1 MGFPKVTPVW
11 LKAQPECMYLLDHGE
26 DEKMKKRITV
36 SLDEKIIWFLRHKQ
50 AQMLLELNQP
60 VSISN
65 VVNNLLN
72 KAIKT
77 EKTVD
82 PELDSV
88 FTNTNGMPQDQI

>member
-1 MGFPKVTPVW
+1 
-11 LKAQPECMYLLDHGE
+11 MYLLDHGE

-36 SLDEKIIWFLRHKQ
+36 SLDERIIWFLRHKQ

-60 VSISN
+60 ISISN
-65 VVNNLLN
+65 VVNTLLN

-82 PELDSV
+82 PGLDSV
-88 FTNTNGMPQDQI
+88 FTNTNGIPH

>member
-1 MGFPKVTPVW
+1 
-11 LKAQPECMYLLDHGE
+11 MYLLDHGE

-77 EKTVD
+77 DKVVD

-88 FTNTNGMPQDQI
+88 FTNTNGIPQDKI

>member
-1 MGFPKVTPVW
+1 
-11 LKAQPECMYLLDHGE
+11 MYLLDHGE

-36 SLDEKIIWFLRHKQ
+36 SLDERIIWFLRHKQ

-60 VSISN
+60 ISISN

-77 EKTVD
+77 EKGVD

-88 FTNTNGMPQDQI
+88 FTNTNGIPQDQI

>member
-1 MGFPKVTPVW
+1 
-11 LKAQPECMYLLDHGE
+11 MYLLDYGV

-77 EKTVD
+77 EKVVD
-82 PELDSV
+82 PGLDSV
-88 FTNTNGMPQDQI
+88 FTNANGIPLDKI

>member
-1 MGFPKVTPVW
+1 
-11 LKAQPECMYLLDHGE
+11 LEAQQECMYLLDHGV

-65 VVNNLLN
+65 VVNTLLN
-72 KAIKT
+72 RAIKT
-77 EKTVD
+77 EKVVD
-82 PELDSV
+82 PGLDSV
-88 FTNTNGMPQDQI
+88 FTNTNGMPLDKI